1 MGARIC
7 QQEQQQQQQVQHV
20 WADVQQE
27 TQRDTHAKAENQY
40 DRRATLHTHAHTHT
54 YTYHIMQHS
63 YTVSSAT
70 HFAPFLP
77 SVSVSLQHQLQ
88 FEVYHFKFWTNDAN

>member
-40 DRRATLHTHAHTHT
+40 DRRATLHTHT
-54 YTYHIMQHS
+54 YINISHNAAQLDSILDHPHS
-63 YTVSSAT
+63 
-70 HFAPFLP
+70 PFLP
-77 SVSVSLQHQLQ
+77 SVSVSLQHLLQ